1 MGLKDKLNKVKEKA
15 EQGANDGAKEN
26 KENKEKKHV
35 QIGLEV
41 KLPGMDDFKPLG
53 KAQYNQVYSDDIGPR
68 LLTIIDECAE
78 LLEPSGVKTEE
89 GKQEDAM
96 KNEITMLIKSITQL
110 GRSSGMH
117 LVIAPLSIDTII
129 PLTNGTFKTMLTIKP
144 GDYIYDS
151 NNNPTKVLS
160 LSEVKQ
166 SNILY
171 EIRLTNSNLDNKIII
186 IKADEKHR
194 FPIFNEISNK
204 IEILTTEEIYRATN
218 SELSECSNKIKFVGM
233 NNSYFDIISI
243 NIIKNELVRCI
254 EIDSDDHLFAILGS
268 DIVDKNGNSIM
279 NEVLKENGCKGNS
292 ERSEE
297 TSKSSENSENI
308 MINRT
313 IQFKQDNLA
322 VYSVLVHNTQRND
335 ASIIPGVIQNNPLEV
350 GTQVLVKSKIN
361 QNDLNNTKK
370 G

>member
-1 MGLKDKLNKVKEKA
+1 MGLKDKLNKAKEKV
-15 EQGANDGAKEN
+15 ETGQGANEEVKEN
-26 KENKEKKHV
+26 KHK

-41 KLPGMDDFKPLG
+41 KLPGMEDFKPLG
-53 KAQYNQVYSDDIGPR
+53 KAQYNQIFSDDIGPR

-129 PLTNGTFKTMLTIKP
+129 PLINGTFKTMLTIKP

-171 EIRLTNSNLDNKIII
+171 EIRLTNSNLNNEITI

-194 FPIFNEISNK
+194 FPIFNEIDNK

-218 SELSECSNKIKFVGM
+218 SKLNDSKKEIKFVGI
-233 NNSYFDIISI
+233 NNNNFDIISI

-254 EIDSDDHLFAILGS
+254 EIDSDNHLFAVIGS
-268 DIVDKNGNSIM
+268 DIVDQSGNSM
-279 NEVLKENGCKGNS
+279 LDELLKENGCKGS
-292 ERSEE
+292 DERSEE
-297 TSKSSENSENI
+297 TSENDGNGENI
-308 MINRT
+308 MINSA
-313 IQFKQDNLA
+313 IQSKQDWLSM
-322 VYSVLVHNTQRND
+322 YSVLTHNTQRND
-335 ASIIPGVIQNNPLEV
+335 ASIIPGVIQNNPLGV
-350 GTQVLVKSKIN
+350 DTQVLVKSETN
-361 QNDLNNTKK
+361 QNELNNNKNDEK
-370 G
+370 DN

>member
-1 MGLKDKLNKVKEKA
+1 MGLKDKLNKAKEKVEA
-15 EQGANDGAKEN
+15 VQGANEESKEN
-26 KENKEKKHV
+26 KHK

-41 KLPGMDDFKPLG
+41 KLPGMEDFKPLG
-53 KAQYNQVYSDDIGPR
+53 KAQYNQIFSDDIGPR

-129 PLTNGTFKTMLTIKP
+129 PLINGTFKTMLTIKP

-194 FPIFNEISNK
+194 FPIFNEINNK

-218 SELSECSNKIKFVGM
+218 SKLNDSKKEIKFVGI
-233 NNSYFDIISI
+233 NNNHFDIVSI

-254 EIDSDDHLFAILGS
+254 EIDSDNHLFAVIGS
-268 DIVDKNGNSIM
+268 DIVDQSGNSMLDEI
-279 NEVLKENGCKGNS
+279 LKGNKFKGNG

-297 TSKSSENSENI
+297 TSEAKNKIIEQNYQLK
-308 MINRT
+308 T
-313 IQFKQDNLA
+313 DWLLHC
-322 VYSVLVHNTQRND
+322 VLVHNTQRND
-335 ASIIPGVIQNNPLEV
+335 ASIIPGVIQNNPV
-350 GTQVLVKSKIN
+350 STDTKVLVKSRID
-361 QNDLNNTKK
+361 QNESNNTKNNK
-370 G
+370 KDNNN